1 MEDLAAHG
9 GTVSQV
15 AARLRLSE
23 PLVAAIVDHAERMGL
38 VQVGSGCGSVCG
50 PSGGA
55 DAGPACAGCPVR
67 PRAPHIHDPS
77 THPG

>member
-1 MEDLAAHG
+1 MNGWNRVLDDLAAHG

-15 AARLRLSE
+15 AARLDLSE

-50 PSGGA
+50 PAAGPE
-55 DAGPACAGCPVR
+55 AGPACAGCPVR
-67 PRAPHIHDPS
+67 GSRRVA
-77 THPG
+77 